1 MAFFVIGIDCPHG
14 GPSPTDQCPDPV
26 AACDQLITE
35 VGDRLSS
42 HLYRRDAL
50 ARLGNQEVGV
60 FAPFLRWPE
69 DAGHIAEKILT
80 ALYSEP
86 YPAPADGRPLQPR
99 FTVGLATAWG
109 RHAQPDALMAD
120 AHRAMR
126 DALDSGAHFGC
137 ADDACPEEAR
147 RRIQLAVE
155 LCRDFSSR
163 RLKVHFQPLVELA
176 TGRRIGGEA
185 LLRWPRRRTGEWVP
199 PGQFIPLLERTNL
212 ITVVGE
218 WVLRQCCLQ
227 ARAWLADARPLERI
241 AVNVAARQVEQHD
254 FAQRVEAIL
263 QETDIPAHLLELELT
278 ETVLIRQNPVVTANL
293 GRLRNLGI
301 SIALDDFGAG
311 YSGLTYLKDLPVDR
325 IKIDRSFV
333 EGVLDTPERVGPI
346 IDTVLGLA
354 SRLGLSVTAE
364 GIEQPAQFDLLR
376 HLGCPVGQGFL
387 LGHPAPAEHLWAEEP
402 APFAGAYAGR
412 R

>member
-137 ADDACPEEAR
+137 AD
-147 RRIQLAVE
+147 
-155 LCRDFSSR
+155 
-163 RLKVHFQPLVELA
+163 
-176 TGRRIGGEA
+176 
-185 LLRWPRRRTGEWVP
+185 
-199 PGQFIPLLERTNL
+199 
-212 ITVVGE
+212 
-218 WVLRQCCLQ
+218 
-227 ARAWLADARPLERI
+227 DARPLERI